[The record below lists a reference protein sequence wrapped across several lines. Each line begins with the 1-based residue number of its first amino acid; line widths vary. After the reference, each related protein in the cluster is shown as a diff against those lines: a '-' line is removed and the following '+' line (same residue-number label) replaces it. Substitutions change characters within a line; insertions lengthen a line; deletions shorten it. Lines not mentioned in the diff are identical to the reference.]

1 MSSALMEVCQLAKFA
16 NFVEDEQPE
25 LAVAAAVRPAADV
38 IFGGISVT
46 LWLAGAITGTVSAW
60 ES

>member
-38 IFGGISVT
+38 IFGGMGYPFDS
-46 LWLAGAITGTVSAW
+46 GDPKM
-60 ES
+60 